1 MELMQRPT
9 LVRLRSLF
17 LPASIGLLVLVAA
30 GWYNLVWLPS
40 EHKYLDDRNFRLLST
55 LSEEISSSINNFDKM
70 MDNASRSGINGKT
83 LKSYLLKVAPQL
95 MPIEESEVREVIRGD
110 YGDPPRIAVR
120 ADEGTHF
127 LYLDRKS
134 TRLNS
139 SHT

>member
-1 MELMQRPT
+1 MPT

-70 MDNASRSGINGKT
+70 MDNASRSGIKLWRPAENSG
-83 LKSYLLKVAPQL
+83 QGG
-95 MPIEESEVREVIRGD
+95 RGD
-110 YGDPPRIAVR
+110 ALPVSG
-120 ADEGTHF
+120 F
-127 LYLDRKS
+127 S
-134 TRLNS
+134 TQS
-139 SHT
+139 EIG